1 MEQKQPSKDATV
13 VTIDVVVSRYGRNG
27 FKVDIIVN
35 NDDGTWNELTKKL
48 LNTTLGQVRSEMF
61 KYKQEWIQKGQD
73 PNSITIK
80 YI

>member
-1 MEQKQPSKDATV
+1 MEQNQPSENAMV
-13 VTIDVVVSRYGRNG
+13 VSIDVVVSRYGRNG
-27 FKVDIIVN
+27 FKVDIIVK
-35 NDDGTWNELTKKL
+35 NDDGTWGELTKKFL
-48 LNTTLGQVRSEMF
+48 KTTLGQVRSEMF